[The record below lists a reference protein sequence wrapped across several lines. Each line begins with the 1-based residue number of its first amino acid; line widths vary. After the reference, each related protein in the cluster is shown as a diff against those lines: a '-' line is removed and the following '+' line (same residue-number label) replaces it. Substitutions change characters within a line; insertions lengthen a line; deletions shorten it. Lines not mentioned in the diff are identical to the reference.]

1 MSRPPYL
8 NPSGAGYSN
17 IDRHDP
23 QSPQYAVHPQ
33 HQQQPPNPFYDG
45 RHSPR
50 ERYDSGSSGEQH
62 ETAQGVMNGQIGA
75 GYGPYAYNGPQQ
87 QGTPLSPSMQSLQN
101 RYSARNS
108 NLPSPFANLNQ
119 PPSSSGHSGQATPR
133 MSSRNMA
140 ATAAGGGAS
149 APLVAGPTRHA
160 PVFTA
165 RDAELDDKLHNPSPS
180 DKYDDKVS
188 CTAFSLRGWLNVA
201 GILFLVAGLIVLFAG
216 YPIIQWAQSHA
227 AKTYGAYNIGGI
239 NATGQVPNIPGLPS
253 LIDKDT
259 PEDRLTRTGFDGEKY
274 VLVFS
279 DEFNTEG
286 RTFWPGDDPFWE
298 AVDLHYWATGDYEW
312 YDPDAATTEDG
323 NLVLTITQEPIHDLN
338 FRSGMLQSWNKF
350 CFTGGYIEVNISLP
364 GSNNIGGF
372 WPGAWTMGNLGRA
385 GYGATTHGTWPYSY
399 SSCDSGTLDGQLDPD
414 GEGPAGALNSGEK
427 GGRLSYLP
435 GQRLSACTC
444 SGEDHPGPRG
454 VGRGAPEIDI
464 IEAQVEWTGTELVG
478 AVSQSAQFAPF
489 DYGYEI
495 KNTTPYVVV
504 HSPDVTKLNT
514 YTGGI
519 YQQACS
525 AVTETPRDAYQHD
538 GGGFSTYGWESN
550 PGENDGYVTWQT
562 DGEPNWTLN
571 AGAVGPNARSGVGQ
585 RLISEE
591 PMSIILNL
599 GISDS
604 FQRINYAELVY
615 PGKMLIDYVRVYQ
628 REGSENVGCDPPKM
642 PTADYI
648 QKHINAYTN
657 PNLTTWD
664 AAGYSFPKNSLT
676 GC

>member
-1 MSRPPYL
+1 MLLEPITESKKADLQKHLSYSSSSFDLSSSLSLPSSLEFSRNSMSRPPYL

-33 HQQQPPNPFYDG
+33 HQQQQPPNPFYDG

-87 QGTPLSPSMQSLQN
+87 GGGATPLSPSMQSLQN

-140 ATAAGGGAS
+140 ATAAAGAS

-180 DKYDDKVS
+180 DKYDDQVS

-279 DEFNTEG
+279 DEVSL
-286 RTFWPGDDPFWE
+286 RVPFLST
-298 AVDLHYWATGDYEW
+298 VFIGKL
-312 YDPDAATTEDG
+312 
-323 NLVLTITQEPIHDLN
+323 NSLLFPISSTRREE
-338 FRSGMLQSWNKF
+338 RSGPEM
-350 CFTGGYIEVNISLP
+350 I
-364 GSNNIGGF
+364 
-372 WPGAWTMGNLGRA
+372 
-385 GYGATTHGTWPYSY
+385 H
-399 SSCDSGTLDGQLDPD
+399 SG
-414 GEGPAGALNSGEK
+414 
-427 GGRLSYLP
+427 
-435 GQRLSACTC
+435 
-444 SGEDHPGPRG
+444 
-454 VGRGAPEIDI
+454 
-464 IEAQVEWTGTELVG
+464 
-478 AVSQSAQFAPF
+478 
-489 DYGYEI
+489 
-495 KNTTPYVVV
+495 
-504 HSPDVTKLNT
+504 KL
-514 YTGGI
+514 
-519 YQQACS
+519 
-525 AVTETPRDAYQHD
+525 
-538 GGGFSTYGWESN
+538 
-550 PGENDGYVTWQT
+550 
-562 DGEPNWTLN
+562 L
-571 AGAVGPNARSGVGQ
+571 
-585 RLISEE
+585 
-591 PMSIILNL
+591 M
-599 GISDS
+599 
-604 FQRINYAELVY
+604 
-615 PGKMLIDYVRVYQ
+615 
-628 REGSENVGCDPPKM
+628 
-642 PTADYI
+642 
-648 QKHINAYTN
+648 
-657 PNLTTWD
+657 
-664 AAGYSFPKNSLT
+664 
-676 GC
+676 